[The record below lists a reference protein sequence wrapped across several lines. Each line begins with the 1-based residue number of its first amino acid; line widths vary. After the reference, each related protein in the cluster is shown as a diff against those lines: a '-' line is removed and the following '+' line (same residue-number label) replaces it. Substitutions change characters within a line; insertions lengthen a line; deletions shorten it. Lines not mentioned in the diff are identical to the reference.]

1 MATIKLVI
9 HLMRA
14 VLIADHEID
23 TALLLLQL
31 LGNFLRSHAAGLLL
45 GLGLV
50 ILQLVVLLLLL
61 LRCR

>member
-14 VLIADHEID
+14 VLITNHEID
-23 TALLLLQL
+23 SALLLLQL

-61 LRCR
+61 LRCW

>member
-14 VLIADHEID
+14 VLITNHEID
-23 TALLLLQL
+23 SALLLLQL
-31 LGNFLRSHAAGLLL
+31 LGNFLRSHAASLLL